1 MEEDVRR
8 ESDGVF
14 VLKAIIRRF
23 GKVCIILVRHADR

>member
-14 VLKAIIRRF
+14 CVESGQFIVLATFVLLSVGIP
-23 GKVCIILVRHADR
+23 